1 MAEKQPLIV
10 IKKITVQAAGAH
22 GGSWKVAFADFMTA
36 MMAFFLLMW
45 LLNQTPEVKKNVSD
59 YFSTPSVIEYNFSN
73 YGVELT
79 LEKLFLDLINEP
91 LKVLEDFIRPMDY
104 TPNFMKMGSENI
116 ARAALTEQLGDFASD
131 MKVEGDTIEV
141 QIPERFLFVTG
152 TAQPKPQFAEV
163 VAKIQAV
170 TGGLEDTNVYI
181 DSDVYTNTVPTQST
195 KMAEL
200 VAEQRLDMILSQ
212 VDVKLEHKSVDLHGR
227 ARALAAERM
236 EDGRP
241 KEGYIRI
248 VMKQKDQLSDGSK
261 PRKLDKIFGKG
272 NADANVYNN
281 FVNRISKS
289 KDKTKASDKAKSNKS
304 KQ

>member
-10 IKKITVQAAGAH
+10 IKKITITPAGGH

-45 LLNQTPEVKKNVSD
+45 LLAQTPETKKSVSD

-104 TPNFMKMGSENI
+104 TPNFMKMGSANI
-116 ARAALTEQLGDFASD
+116 AKAALTEQLGDFASD
-131 MKVEGDTIEV
+131 MKVEGDTIEIE
-141 QIPERFLFVTG
+141 IPERFLFNTG
-152 TAQPKPQFAEV
+152 TAEPKANFAEV
-163 VAKIQAV
+163 IGKVQAV
-170 TGGLEDTNVYI
+170 TTGLEDAHIYI
-181 DSDVYTNTVPTQST
+181 DSDVFTNTVPGQS
-195 KMAEL
+195 KARAEMI
-200 VAEQRLDMILSQ
+200 ARQRLDMILSQ
-212 VDVKLEHKSVDLHGR
+212 VDVKLEHKSVELHGR
-227 ARALAAERM
+227 ARAMDAERL

-248 VMKQKDQLSDGSK
+248 IMKQKDQLSDGSK
-261 PRKLDKIFGKG
+261 PRKFDKVLGKK
-272 NADANVYNN
+272 DDKLNVYNG
-281 FVNRISKS
+281 FVNRLSKAKS
-289 KDKTKASDKAKSNKS
+289 KDS
-304 KQ
+304 KKE